1 MTEILDVETME
12 NGLAFKLRL
21 EIYLRR
27 NAIKVRELSKTPQ
40 KFDQYIKDREEI
52 IQSIAGKRS
61 VSEKGRIIYP

>member
-1 MTEILDVETME
+1 MTEILEVETME

-21 EIYLRR
+21 EIYLRK

-52 IQSIAGKRS
+52 IQSIAGKKS
-61 VSEKGRIIYP
+61 VSEKGKIIYP